1 MGKSKKRSGGKR
13 GKGMRNTIRSPGEQQ
28 SRNELPYFIDLHGE
42 FRNDALVKLTR
53 EIAVFRKQGIRE
65 VEIIHGRGMHS
76 ENEPVL
82 KTMTQEWI
90 KDNPDKIA
98 SHRPVPKNE
107 GSTIVVLKKVEE

>member
-1 MGKSKKRSGGKR
+1 
-13 GKGMRNTIRSPGEQQ
+13 MRNSIRNPGEQK
-28 SRNELPYFIDLHGE
+28 SRNELPHFIDLHGE
-42 FRNDALVKLTR
+42 YRNNALVILTR
-53 EIAVFRKQGIRE
+53 EIAVFRRQGVRE

-98 SHRPVPKNE
+98 SHRPVPRNE
-107 GSTIVVLKKVEE
+107 GSTIVVLKKVED